1 MAQQNSAAQN
11 EAGWPAAIWLRQF
24 LGRKFIRQRVAKAE
38 GFAGVPAKPLDIL
51 RGERVSAYSSGHGYH
66 PVAAGGRGTN
76 SGRGVGERRRPV
88 LLR

>member
-38 GFAGVPAKPLDIL
+38 GFAGVPPKPLDIL
-51 RGERVSAYSSGHGYH
+51 RGEA
-66 PVAAGGRGTN
+66 
-76 SGRGVGERRRPV
+76 
-88 LLR
+88 